1 MHNGDQNALP
11 SWLYPK
17 KYFNESLLSNFLFD
31 NAIPLI
37 STSLISISFL
47 LLWKA
52 LLMMLFSP
60 NIRLLVPFLYY
71 EKKNIQNLLF

>member
-1 MHNGDQNALP
+1 MIHLFTIFIIIFSIRIHLRKFNGDQNALP

-37 STSLISISFL
+37 STSLISTGFL
-47 LLWKA
+47 
-52 LLMMLFSP
+52 
-60 NIRLLVPFLYY
+60 FL
-71 EKKNIQNLLF
+71 